1 MNQVQYPTLDLT
13 AVGGNL
19 DAIEQLLTSIG
30 DPSNLLPLVG
40 VLRAGYDAMLA
51 SPINTRGLSQLGG
64 IPVIVVS
71 YANAGKVK
79 EQGVEIGFG
88 YGVTP
93 EFRIDGSYT
102 FFDFEVENQATG
114 DALLPN
120 TAKHKGAIAL
130 TYTGLQGFDAAL
142 NARLVDSYD
151 WAAGVFSGTVPSSQ
165 FIDLMVGYRVNNSLR
180 VFANT
185 TNLLDQ
191 KRFQLYGG
199 SVIGRRILAGATATF

>member
-1 MNQVQYPTLDLT
+1 M
-13 AVGGNL
+13 
-19 DAIEQLLTSIG
+19 
-30 DPSNLLPLVG
+30 
-40 VLRAGYDAMLA
+40 
-51 SPINTRGLSQLGG
+51 
-64 IPVIVVS
+64 
-71 YANAGKVK
+71 
-79 EQGVEIGFG
+79 
-88 YGVTP
+88 
-93 EFRIDGSYT
+93 
-102 FFDFEVENQATG
+102 
-114 DALLPN
+114 LPN
-120 TAKHKGAIAL
+120 TAKHKGTIAL